1 MRCGRGAGPAL
12 SRPAV
17 RSYDP
22 RVAVDHNVVGKYG
35 RVTGKVAPGTIGE
48 VMVAIRGGVEAFY
61 AYPVEGGEEIEI
73 GAQVV
78 VLEYEPP
85 RTVVVTRLT

>member
-1 MRCGRGAGPAL
+1 MP
-12 SRPAV
+12 PAV

-22 RVAVDHNVVGKYG
+22 RVSVDENVVGKYG
-35 RVTGKVAPGTIGE
+35 RVTGTIASGTVGE
-48 VMVAIRGGVEAFY
+48 VMLAVRGGVEAFY
-61 AYPVEGGEEIEI
+61 AYPVEGGEEIEV

-85 RTVVVTRLT
+85 RTVVVTRLS